1 MNTQSQQLLNALK
14 SSVLFKQLDT
24 NTLEQLANSYS
35 HLQKSYSK
43 GSIIHNENDPCRH
56 MDFVV
61 TGTLDIQQIDEYG
74 NMLTITKF
82 SKGQSIASNTLF
94 HPLQQYP
101 MTICANTDVI
111 LLPLSKQDILSLS
124 SNPVF
129 LEAFL
134 TDISRRASILSHTIK
149 NITRKSLRNKLIDY
163 LKVLYTTQGS
173 LQVTL
178 PITKTELANTFGVA
192 RPSLSR
198 ELTAMQKD
206 GLLSYHR
213 NTISLTSEFNQLYII

>member
-1 MNTQSQQLLNALK
+1 MNKEATLLLNALE

-24 NTLEQLANSYS
+24 NTLEQLAKSYS
-35 HLQKSYSK
+35 HLLKSYTK
-43 GSIIHNENDPCRH
+43 DSIIHNENEPCSH

-61 TGTLDIQQIDEYG
+61 TGTLNILQIDEYG

-82 SKGQSIASNTLF
+82 STGQTIASNTLF

-101 MTICANTDVI
+101 MTIMASTDVI
-111 LLPLSKQDILSLS
+111 LLPLTKEHVLSLS
-124 SNPVF
+124 TNPIF

-134 TDISRRASILSHTIK
+134 TDISKRASILSHTIK
-149 NITRKSLRNKLIDY
+149 NITRKSLRNKLADY
-163 LKVLYTTQGS
+163 LIVLQQKQGS
-173 LQVTL
+173 SRVIL

-206 GLLSYHR
+206 GLLSYNR
-213 NTISLTSEFNQLYII
+213 NTISLKPAFNQQYI